1 LLDHHTHQYGTL
13 NNGGC
18 HQTKEKKM
26 KTVLAFIVLFTACD
40 LDYVPWVE
48 QTKTTSN
55 LKPKKEKP
63 AEQPAETQE
72 QQVKEAKENA

>member
-1 LLDHHTHQYGTL
+1 MLDHHTHQYGTL

-40 LDYVPWVE
+40 LDYVPNMARKVDVE
-48 QTKTTSN
+48 TAMTNSFGFGGTN
-55 LKPKKEKP
+55 AVLVLKKYHP
-63 AEQPAETQE
+63 
-72 QQVKEAKENA
+72 